1 MKRGLVA
8 LIVILLASNICG
20 VAQAAAAAKPPSPL
34 EQTLMAAEKSYVEAV
49 KKGDAAFF
57 KQTLTDDFSFVAF
70 DGELYDRKEMIGQ
83 FSYGGVDLLP
93 YNMKVVTVSDGV
105 GIVTY
110 DVVLRVP
117 ASEDQGPPPRYQ
129 HFSTVWVKQGDAWK
143 MRFQQ
148 MTVAHWGDW

>member
-20 VAQAAAAAKPPSPL
+20 VAQAAAPAKPLSPL

-49 KKGDAAFF
+49 KKGDAGFF

-70 DGELYDRKEMIGQ
+70 DGELYDRQEMIDQ

-93 YNMKVVTVSDGV
+93 YNMKAMTVSAGV

-117 ASEDQGPPPRYQ
+117 AAEDQGPPPRYQ

>member
-8 LIVILLASNICG
+8 LIVILLASNICAFG
-20 VAQAAAAAKPPSPL
+20 QAAAPAKPPSAM

-49 KKGDAAFF
+49 KKGDAAFL

-70 DGELYDRKEMIGQ
+70 DGGLYDRREIIDQ
-83 FSYGGVDLLP
+83 FSSGGVDLLP
-93 YNMKVVTVSDGV
+93 YNMKVMTVGDGV

-110 DVVLRVP
+110 DVVMRVP
-117 ASEDQGPPPRYQ
+117 ASEDQGPPPRY
-129 HFSTVWVKQGDAWK
+129 HCFSTVWVKQGEAWK

>member
-1 MKRGLVA
+1 MKHSLVA
-8 LIVILLASNICG
+8 LIVILVASNICAF
-20 VAQAAAAAKPPSPL
+20 AQAAAPAKPLSPL

-57 KQTLTDDFSFVAF
+57 KQTLTDDFSFVAY
-70 DGELYDRKEMIGQ
+70 DGQLYDRQEMIDEFGQ
-83 FSYGGVDLLP
+83 GGVDLLP
-93 YNMKVVTVSDGV
+93 YNMKVMTVSDGV

-117 ASEDQGPPPRYQ
+117 PSEDQGPPPRYQ
-129 HFSTVWVKQGDAWK
+129 HFSTVWAKQGDTWK